1 MAYRRSSGASN
12 SSRSISAAAR
22 IIIFIFT
29 GADTCPRRG
38 LDGPGEGDHRTP
50 PVERREAP
58 TKRGRI
64 RTGKSGFPDVAAP
77 NGGSVAERADR
88 GPRHYSS
95 GVRNAPLS
103 PSVASTIYVAGVVL
117 CNDVSARDVMFG
129 ATFLQW
135 FQGKSYR
142 TFCPTGL
149 VRYLLD
155 ESEVADTL
163 AHLEALTYK
172 DAVRQSANTS
182 QLIHKPAETLTQVAT
197 IMDLRRGDVILRGT
211 PGGVILQGTPKLIEI
226 MKTQLLDDGRRRE
239 EMLAEAKR
247 QSVFLQPGDSVTL
260 GLRDLHRNRD
270 LGGQHCRVVTA

>member
-1 MAYRRSSGASN
+1 
-12 SSRSISAAAR
+12 
-22 IIIFIFT
+22 
-29 GADTCPRRG
+29 
-38 LDGPGEGDHRTP
+38 
-50 PVERREAP
+50 
-58 TKRGRI
+58 
-64 RTGKSGFPDVAAP
+64 
-77 NGGSVAERADR
+77 
-88 GPRHYSS
+88 
-95 GVRNAPLS
+95 
-103 PSVASTIYVAGVVL
+103 
-117 CNDVSARDVMFG
+117 MFG